1 MYIAAAMVP
10 VFQELNAI
18 HVLQFGVKME
28 AVLALIIKSKQAELT
43 AQLAKAAVKVKSYIL
58 DRFYGN
64 NKRHF
69 TRRSCME
76 GSQEI

>member
-1 MYIAAAMVP
+1 MYIVAAMVLG
-10 VFQELNAI
+10 FQEQNVI
-18 HVLQFGVKME
+18 HALRFGVKME
-28 AVLALIIKSKQAELT
+28 TVQALIIKSKQAELT

>member
-18 HVLQFGVKME
+18 NVLQFGVKME

-58 DRFYGN
+58 DRSHGIY
-64 NKRHF
+64 KRHF
-69 TRRSCME
+69 TRRNCME
-76 GSQEI
+76 SSKKI